1 MSSTQAPS
9 FESRVIGAALIGLGL
24 GLSCASLAFAAGA
37 PSPAGHASA
46 ASKTPAPPRPVDIN
60 SATGAQL
67 TRLAGI
73 DEAQADRIVAG
84 RPYLSKADLATRNV
98 IPTGIY
104 LALKNQIVAIQKPKP
119 KGRGWPAGA
128 LAPAAADR

>member
-9 FESRVIGAALIGLGL
+9 FESRVIGAALIGL

-60 SATGAQL
+60 SATRAQL
-67 TRLAGI
+67 TSLAGI
-73 DEAQADRIVAG
+73 DAAQADRIVAG